1 MSSSK
6 KTTTQSKST
15 RKVQVTRTV
24 TKTGPD
30 GKVVTETFTDYK
42 EINDD
47 SDASGFGSGFD
58 SKFSSFPDFD
68 SSFKSSNSKAL
79 QPSST
84 SSFQKSNPST
94 KSSSS
99 SSSSSEDEDDFEEDA
114 LKKHNE
120 YRQKHG
126 CAPLKL
132 DKKVIFLS
140 SIILFCFPFTF
151 LGKLNIF
158 HYRQWQL

>member
-1 MSSSK
+1 MILLFNF
-6 KTTTQSKST
+6 Q
-15 RKVQVTRTV
+15 
-24 TKTGPD
+24 
-30 GKVVTETFTDYK
+30 GKVVTETFTDCK

-99 SSSSSEDEDDFEEDA
+99 SSSSSEDEEEFEEDA

-132 DKKVIFLS
+132 DKKVKLIFF
-140 SIILFCFPFTF
+140 IDNIGFTF
-151 LGKLNIF
+151 
-158 HYRQWQL
+158 H

>member
-1 MSSSK
+1 MNF
-6 KTTTQSKST
+6 Q
-15 RKVQVTRTV
+15 
-24 TKTGPD
+24 

-68 SSFKSSNSKAL
+68 SSFKSSSSKAL

-99 SSSSSEDEDDFEEDA
+99 SSSSSEDEDEFEEDA

-120 YRQKHG
+120 FRQKHG
-126 CAPLKL
+126 CSPLKL
-132 DKKVIFLS
+132 DKKVRFIF
-140 SIILFCFPFTF
+140 
-151 LGKLNIF
+151 NV
-158 HYRQWQL
+158 